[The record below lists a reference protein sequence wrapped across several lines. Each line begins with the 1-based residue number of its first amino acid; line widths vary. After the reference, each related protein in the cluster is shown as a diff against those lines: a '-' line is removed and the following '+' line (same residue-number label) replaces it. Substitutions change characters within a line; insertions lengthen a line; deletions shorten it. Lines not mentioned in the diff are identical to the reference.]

1 MTNRRSALVL
11 AVEIFILLAIVVFLA
26 GSARTKVTISNRIC
40 LGTACSITVY
50 GNASKAKSAIGK
62 AWDAVTEL
70 ENHISV
76 NLPYSEV
83 SLANAIAGSGQW
95 LEISEQTYEL
105 VDFAIRMSDK
115 TSGAMNPALGSLIA
129 MWGIGT
135 DDARVPEKAE
145 LDAALAS
152 AKVENILL
160 ECREDMCFIQ
170 ITDASTVLNL
180 GAVGKG
186 WAADV
191 AAKVL
196 SSCGIENALLD
207 FGGNIY
213 ALGKFPTTFGARDF
227 SIGLQDPDQY
237 RGMNF
242 SVVSV
247 HNLSVVTSGS
257 YERFFE
263 GPDGHRYSHIID
275 PSTGWSIEND
285 IQSVSIIGPSSAVC
299 DAMSTSF
306 FILGPEGAASV
317 LQDGFDG
324 YFAVFL
330 LGNGADRH
338 VVQVGSD
345 GILE

>member
-11 AVEIFILLAIVVFLA
+11 AVEILILIVLVVFFA

-50 GNASKAKSAIGK
+50 GNASKAKGAISK
-62 AWDAVTEL
+62 AWDAVTQL

-76 NLPYSEV
+76 NLSYSEV
-83 SLANAIAGSGQW
+83 SRANAMAGSGQW

-105 VDFAIRMSDK
+105 VDFAIRMSEK
-115 TSGAMNPALGSLIA
+115 TAGALNPALGSLIA

-135 DDARVPEKAE
+135 EDARVPSSVE
-145 LDAALAS
+145 LETALSS

-160 ECREDMCFIQ
+160 QRQEGKCFIQ
-170 ITDASTVLNL
+170 ITDAATVLNL

-213 ALGKFPTTFGARDF
+213 ALGRFPTTFGARDF

-247 HNLSVVTSGS
+247 HDLSVVTSGS
-257 YERFFE
+257 YERYLE

-275 PSTGWSIEND
+275 PTTGYGFEGD
-285 IQSVSIIGPSSAVC
+285 IQSVSIVGPSSAVC
-299 DAMSTSF
+299 DAMSTAF
-306 FILGPEGAASV
+306 FILGPERAYEV
-317 LQDGFDG
+317 LRDGFEA
-324 YFAVFL
+324 YYAVFL

-338 VVQVGSD
+338 IVQVGSD